1 VGIVWHVKEP
11 TAMIED
17 SIGLGYIVKV
27 GTPIGAN
34 EGKVKAIKPNEI
46 VIEETYVDLYGAKK
60 KREVNIKLSVEKA
73 E

>member
-1 VGIVWHVKEP
+1 
-11 TAMIED
+11 M
-17 SIGLGYIVKV
+17 GLGYIVKA
-27 GTPIGAN
+27 GTRMGAN
-34 EGKVKAIKPNEI
+34 DGKVKAIKPNEI